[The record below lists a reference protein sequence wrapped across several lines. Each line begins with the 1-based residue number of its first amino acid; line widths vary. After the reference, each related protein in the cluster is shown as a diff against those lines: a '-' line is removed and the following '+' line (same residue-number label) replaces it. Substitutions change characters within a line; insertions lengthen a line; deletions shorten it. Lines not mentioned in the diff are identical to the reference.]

1 MFFTLHFAFILVPSG
16 IRTSDL
22 VMFILHLI
30 YSLPALPA
38 IVVRQRIDNN
48 TAPYIAT
55 LVEIYFMYE
64 LHTTSKRAHL
74 WVADMKLCTVH
85 TRVM

>member
-22 VMFILHLI
+22 ETFILHLI
-30 YSLPALPA
+30 YSPRST
-38 IVVRQRIDNN
+38 VVRQHIDN